1 MELTYRKP
9 DYPAIAPVNQ
19 VWVCRGVPFDSGYHH
34 TILYSSPEEQFG
46 HIQSFYK
53 VTQTALSPISLQQ
66 PIRYPAA
73 ADTLYDCNY
82 LIIRNASFTTKTLYA
97 FITEIQY
104 LNPGSCLI
112 YFTLDYMQTFLFDM
126 QIQECIVEREHVA
139 SDIPGEHILDEGI
152 QVTEYVSDDQSRAH
166 VNDTMGVRIQ
176 VTSGDIT
183 DGALLDH
190 VYCGIRNIVFTMPD
204 EIGALQDLLS
214 TYQDT
219 PDNVVSMQMIPTLF
233 LNTKESG
240 AGFDFTKQS
249 KTITLSIEKPYGK
262 QLDGYT
268 PKNNKLYTYPYCFL
282 YADNSADQSFTYLY
296 ENWRGNDCTMQMRC
310 ASLTGNPVV
319 TCAPAGGYEGWTPTD
334 ISQYLTLE
342 NYPLCAWSSD
352 TYKVWFAQNAIQTKQ
367 KIANAVFQGIE
378 NGITAGMTY
387 SGSVNSYGKVLGQ
400 SMANTIAGTGLDPAQ
415 FLSNQYFSHQSA
427 KLLPDKVHGQ
437 EGSNTMLS
445 YLQSDFYF
453 CRRNIKKEQA
463 QVIDDYFTRYGYR
476 VERLKVP
483 ELNSRASFNYVKT
496 RGSVVTGNLPW
507 NARDLI
513 AGILD
518 RGITFW
524 HGNYIGDY
532 SRDNSI
538 VGGETP

>member
-9 DYPAIAPVNQ
+9 DYPAMAPVNQ
-19 VWVCRGVPFDSGYHH
+19 VWVCRGVPFDSGNRH
-34 TILYSSPEEQFG
+34 TILYSSPEEQYS

-53 VTQTALSPISLQQ
+53 VTQAALSPISLQQ

-112 YFTLDYMQTFLFDM
+112 YFTLDYIQTFLFDLH
-126 QIQECIVEREHVA
+126 IQECFVEREHVK
-139 SDIPGEHILDEGI
+139 SDAPGEHIIDEGI
-152 QVTEYVSDDQSRAH
+152 QVTEYVSAEQMRAH
-166 VNDTMGVRIQ
+166 VNDNLGVRIQ

-183 DGALLDH
+183 HGQLYDH
-190 VYCGIRNIVFTMPD
+190 VYCGIRNQVFSMPD
-204 EIGALQDLLS
+204 QIGVMQDFLS
-214 TYQDT
+214 YYKDT
-219 PDNVVSMQMIPTLF
+219 PDNVISMQMIPLMF
-233 LNTKESG
+233 LNAASEG
-240 AGFDFTKQS
+240 AGFNLNAQS
-249 KTITLSIEKPYGK
+249 KTITLSIDKPYGK
-262 QLDGYT
+262 PLDGYT

-296 ENWRGNDCTMQMRC
+296 ENWRGNDCTMQLRC

-352 TYKVWFAQNAIQTKQ
+352 TYKVWYAQTAIQTQQ
-367 KIANAVFQGIE
+367 KVLNSMFQGIQ
-378 NGITAGMTY
+378 NGISAMT
-387 SGSVNSYGKVLGQ
+387 SGNPGIMESLQGKAFN
-400 SMANTIAGTGLDPAQ
+400 MAIGAEKTVTDL
-415 FLSNQYFSHQSA
+415 FFSAQSA

-463 QVIDDYFTRYGYR
+463 QVIDDYFTMYGYR
-476 VERLKVP
+476 VDRVKIP
-483 ELNSRASFNYVKT
+483 ELNSRVSFNYVKT
-496 RGSVVTGNLPW
+496 RGAIVTGNLPW

-513 AGILD
+513 AGVLD

-524 HGNYIGDY
+524 HGDYIGDY

-538 VGGETP
+538 AGGETT